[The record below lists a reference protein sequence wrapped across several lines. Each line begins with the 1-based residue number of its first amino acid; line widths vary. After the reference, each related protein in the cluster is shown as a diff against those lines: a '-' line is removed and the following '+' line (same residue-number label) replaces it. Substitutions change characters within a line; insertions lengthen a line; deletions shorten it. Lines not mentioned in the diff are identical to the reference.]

1 MLTITDTSKSGQL
14 AAVRRQKGGGGSI
27 RVGPSGDRL
36 EDFGESVRLRIY
48 LDARCDNLDLQ
59 KKLER
64 FFKLRC
70 SWPNCKKSF
79 DPPTHPVKK
88 IGGGAEVVTV

>member
-1 MLTITDTSKSGQL
+1 MG
-14 AAVRRQKGGGGSI
+14 VFGSDHREI
-27 RVGPSGDRL
+27 DGKISVKAC
-36 EDFGESVRLRIY
+36 DFVFAWMPGVI
-48 LDARCDNLDLQ
+48 NLDLRE
-59 KKLER
+59 KSKVC
-64 FFKLRC
+64 KLRC